1 MTEEI
6 QDIFDEIR
14 NIMQPDMDCTARY
27 HALDALLLRALKDR
41 TRHSPVDFTHT
52 AARLYWLCK
61 QTGHPSHPL
70 EVFRARAGR
79 IQKGLFLPDGE
90 DEAYDLKAVCEG
102 LAAFYQT
109 HVPEDVQKRLPRH
122 WRPAPAP
129 AEKVPQAKRI
139 RITVHRWDEHFIY
152 GKDHTH
158 PTEQLLKVEYA
169 DETDRT
175 FADLKEQL
183 YEGAQLNLL
192 SVKAIKAEGAYPY
205 VLKPEMLV
213 LDPDFLIDITALCAC
228 IRPYG
233 YSAYTHLLNKFAPPA
248 RSAAI
253 QLGNAANQFL
263 DDCVNE
269 NRDLERAKTSEN
281 EVFRLGSAERE
292 RFIQNRDLEREDRA
306 CPESAGRERFI
317 QNADGTAEAEL
328 YLRSMQN
335 SFRISPLAWSTL
347 PDIDRDFFNRC
358 EMQFH
363 HIRQTVRNSFS
374 AAGIDIR
381 KTEVELE
388 PSFLCEALGLQGR
401 MDLLTRNADK
411 LVELKS
417 GKADEYP
424 YRSPK
429 DEHRLQMALYKEIL
443 YYNLDRRHEQ
453 VQSYLFYSRYPGL
466 YAVDVPRSH
475 IRRAMALRNA
485 ILHIEHRLRR
495 GESRALI
502 DELTEERLNV
512 NGRGDRL
519 YTRYLRP
526 RMMEILTPLHGMR
539 GAEADYFH
547 RFLTFTAREQFRA
560 KVGDDRADSP
570 GGFSETWCCD
580 TLTKQQNGNILTGLK
595 LHPVPDEEGAIV
607 RLDLKLPEY
616 GEDFLP
622 NFRQGDMVM
631 LYERNHEGDNVTN
644 KQFFRCTI
652 EEIHPEHMLL
662 KLSYKQ
668 RNAGVFHPD
677 SLYAIE
683 PGYMDATF
691 NQAYSGLFSLLT
703 APRERKELLLGIRP
717 PATDPSVRLHRHYL
731 NEEIDRIVLKAKQA
745 RDYFLLVGPPGTGKT
760 SVALKSMVEEFLSDS
775 PQKTLLLMAYTNRAV
790 DEICHTL
797 SAINPAPEYIRIG
810 QELNCAPDFRPRL
823 MKHVIG
829 DATSRKEIY
838 EKLAPV
844 RVFAGTISSLCSQ
857 TELFS
862 LKVIDVAIID
872 EASQVLE
879 PQLLPLLC
887 ATTAVN
893 RGDYNLN
900 RLAIGKFILIGDHKQ
915 LPAVVSQPREMSRV
929 TEDSLQAIGLT
940 DCRNSLFERLHRL
953 SSLQGTKN
961 IVEMLHRQG
970 RMHPSICEF
979 VNRNYYNGGL
989 DAVPLPHQQ
998 EPLAFGTR
1006 PDDDRWTAF
1015 VAGTRMAFISVQAD
1029 EAEYYTKIES
1039 KQEQTKL
1046 AQGLPN
1052 VGDSSKSNKREAET
1066 VARLIH
1072 TLCQLYSRSGIPFS
1086 PCKQIGIIVPF
1097 RAQIAMIRKAL
1108 AERHIPDTADIT
1120 IDTVERYQGSQRD
1133 IIIFSTTVSRPYQL
1147 SILSEPVMTDGRE
1160 IDRKLNVALT
1170 RARKQFFMTG
1180 NETLLRNCTAYRK
1193 FLDFLSKEQ
1202 ILRL

>member
-14 NIMQPDMDCTARY
+14 NIMQPDMDHTARY
-27 HALDALLLRALKDR
+27 HALDTLLLRALKDR

-52 AARLYWLCK
+52 AARLHWLCK

-79 IQKGLFLPDGE
+79 IQKGLFLPNGE

-129 AEKVPQAKRI
+129 AEKVLQAKRI

-175 FADLKEQL
+175 FADLNGQL

-213 LDPDFLIDITALCAC
+213 LDPDFLIDITALCAY
-228 IRPYG
+228 IKPYG

-269 NRDLERAKTSEN
+269 
-281 EVFRLGSAERE
+281 
-292 RFIQNRDLEREDRA
+292 
-306 CPESAGRERFI
+306 RFI
-317 QNADGTAEAEL
+317 QNADGTTEAEL

-335 SFRISPLAWSTL
+335 SFRFSPLAWSTL

-381 KTEVELE
+381 QTEVELE

-424 YRSPK
+424 YHSPK
-429 DEHRLQMALYKEIL
+429 EEHSLQMALYKEIL
-443 YYNLDRRHEQ
+443 YYNLDRRREQ

-495 GESRALI
+495 GESRTLI
-502 DELTEERLNV
+502 EELTEERLNV
-512 NGRGDRL
+512 DGRADRL
-519 YTRYLRP
+519 YSRYLRP
-526 RMMEILTPLHGMR
+526 RMMEILAPLHGMR
-539 GAEADYFH
+539 GVEADYFH

-570 GGFSETWCCD
+570 GGFAETWCCD
-580 TLTKQQNGNILTGLK
+580 TQTKQQNGNILTGLK
-595 LHPVPDEEGAIV
+595 LHPVPDEEGAVV
-607 RLDLKLPEY
+607 RLDLQLPEY

-631 LYERNHEGDNVTN
+631 LYERNHERDNVTN

-652 EEIHPEHMLL
+652 EEIHPERMLL

-668 RNAGVFHPD
+668 RNAEVFRPD
-677 SLYAIE
+677 SLYAVE

-760 SVALKSMVEEFLSDS
+760 SVALKSMVEEFLSDH

-844 RVFAGTISSLCSQ
+844 RVFASTISSLCSQ

-887 ATTAVN
+887 ATTPVN

-953 SSLQGTKN
+953 NSLQGTEG

-998 EPLAFGTR
+998 EPLAFGIR

-1029 EAEYYTKIES
+1029 EAEYYI
-1039 KQEQTKL
+1039 
-1046 AQGLPN
+1046 
-1052 VGDSSKSNKREAET
+1052 KSNKREAET
-1066 VARLIH
+1066 VAHLVH
-1072 TLCQLYSRSGIPFS
+1072 TLCQLHSRSGIPFS

-1108 AERHIPDTADIT
+1108 AERHIPDTAGIT

-1147 SILSEPVMTDGRE
+1147 PILSEPVMTDGRE
-1160 IDRKLNVALT
+1160 LDRKLNVALT

-1180 NETLLRNCTAYRK
+1180 NETLLRKCTAYRE
-1193 FLDFLSKEQ
+1193 FLDFLSKGQ

>member
-14 NIMQPDMDCTARY
+14 NIMQPHMDCTARY

-52 AARLYWLCK
+52 AARLHWLCK
-61 QTGHPSHPL
+61 QTDHPSHPL
-70 EVFRARAGR
+70 EVFRTRAGR
-79 IQKGLFLPDGE
+79 IQKGLFRPNGE

-175 FADLKEQL
+175 FADLNGQL

-228 IRPYG
+228 IKPYG

-269 NRDLERAKTSEN
+269 
-281 EVFRLGSAERE
+281 
-292 RFIQNRDLEREDRA
+292 
-306 CPESAGRERFI
+306 RFI
-317 QNADGTAEAEL
+317 QNADGTTEAEL

-335 SFRISPLAWSTL
+335 SFRFSPLAWSTL

-358 EMQFH
+358 EMQFR

-381 KTEVELE
+381 QTEVELE

-424 YRSPK
+424 YHSPK
-429 DEHRLQMALYKEIL
+429 EEHSLQMALYKEIL
-443 YYNLDRRHEQ
+443 YYNLDRRREQ

-495 GESRALI
+495 GESRTLI
-502 DELTEERLNV
+502 EELTEERLNV
-512 NGRGDRL
+512 DGRADRL
-519 YTRYLRP
+519 YSRYLRP
-526 RMMEILTPLHGMR
+526 RMMEILAPLHGMR
-539 GAEADYFH
+539 GVEADYFH

-570 GGFSETWCCD
+570 GGFAETWCCD
-580 TLTKQQNGNILTGLK
+580 TQTKQQNGNILTGLK
-595 LHPVPDEEGAIV
+595 LHPVPDEEGAVV
-607 RLDLKLPEY
+607 RLDLQLPEY

-631 LYERNHEGDNVTN
+631 LYERNHERDNVTN

-652 EEIHPEHMLL
+652 EEIHPERMLL

-668 RNAGVFHPD
+668 RNAEVFRPD
-677 SLYAIE
+677 SLYAVE

-717 PATDPSVRLHRHYL
+717 PATDPSVRLHRHHL

-760 SVALKSMVEEFLSDS
+760 SVALKSMVEEFLSDH

-829 DATSRKEIY
+829 NATSRKEIY

-844 RVFAGTISSLCSQ
+844 RVFAGTISSLCNQ

-887 ATTAVN
+887 ATTPVN

-953 SSLQGTKN
+953 NSLQGTEG

-998 EPLAFGTR
+998 KPLAFGIR

-1029 EAEYYTKIES
+1029 EAEYYI
-1039 KQEQTKL
+1039 
-1046 AQGLPN
+1046 
-1052 VGDSSKSNKREAET
+1052 KSNKREAET
-1066 VARLIH
+1066 VAHLVH
-1072 TLCQLYSRSGIPFS
+1072 TLCQLHSRSGIPFS

-1108 AERHIPDTADIT
+1108 AERHIPDTTGIT

-1147 SILSEPVMTDGRE
+1147 PILSEPVMTDGRE
-1160 IDRKLNVALT
+1160 LDRKLNVALT
-1170 RARKQFFMTG
+1170 RARKQFFMAG
-1180 NETLLRNCTAYRK
+1180 NETLLRKCTAYRE
-1193 FLDFLSKEQ
+1193 FLDFFSKGQ

>member
-269 NRDLERAKTSEN
+269 NRDLEREETSEN

-292 RFIQNRDLEREDRA
+292 RFIQNRDLKRADRA
-306 CPESAGRERFI
+306 CPESAGRERFT

-570 GGFSETWCCD
+570 
-580 TLTKQQNGNILTGLK
+580 K
-595 LHPVPDEEGAIV
+595 HGA
-607 RLDLKLPEY
+607 
-616 GEDFLP
+616 
-622 NFRQGDMVM
+622 
-631 LYERNHEGDNVTN
+631 
-644 KQFFRCTI
+644 
-652 EEIHPEHMLL
+652 
-662 KLSYKQ
+662 
-668 RNAGVFHPD
+668 
-677 SLYAIE
+677 
-683 PGYMDATF
+683 AT
-691 NQAYSGLFSLLT
+691 
-703 APRERKELLLGIRP
+703 
-717 PATDPSVRLHRHYL
+717 H
-731 NEEIDRIVLKAKQA
+731 
-745 RDYFLLVGPPGTGKT
+745 
-760 SVALKSMVEEFLSDS
+760 
-775 PQKTLLLMAYTNRAV
+775 
-790 DEICHTL
+790 
-797 SAINPAPEYIRIG
+797 
-810 QELNCAPDFRPRL
+810 
-823 MKHVIG
+823 
-829 DATSRKEIY
+829 
-838 EKLAPV
+838 
-844 RVFAGTISSLCSQ
+844 
-857 TELFS
+857 
-862 LKVIDVAIID
+862 
-872 EASQVLE
+872 
-879 PQLLPLLC
+879 
-887 ATTAVN
+887 
-893 RGDYNLN
+893 
-900 RLAIGKFILIGDHKQ
+900 
-915 LPAVVSQPREMSRV
+915 
-929 TEDSLQAIGLT
+929 
-940 DCRNSLFERLHRL
+940 
-953 SSLQGTKN
+953 
-961 IVEMLHRQG
+961 
-970 RMHPSICEF
+970 
-979 VNRNYYNGGL
+979 
-989 DAVPLPHQQ
+989 
-998 EPLAFGTR
+998 
-1006 PDDDRWTAF
+1006 
-1015 VAGTRMAFISVQAD
+1015 
-1029 EAEYYTKIES
+1029 
-1039 KQEQTKL
+1039 
-1046 AQGLPN
+1046 
-1052 VGDSSKSNKREAET
+1052 
-1066 VARLIH
+1066 
-1072 TLCQLYSRSGIPFS
+1072 
-1086 PCKQIGIIVPF
+1086 
-1097 RAQIAMIRKAL
+1097 
-1108 AERHIPDTADIT
+1108 
-1120 IDTVERYQGSQRD
+1120 
-1133 IIIFSTTVSRPYQL
+1133 
-1147 SILSEPVMTDGRE
+1147 
-1160 IDRKLNVALT
+1160 
-1170 RARKQFFMTG
+1170 
-1180 NETLLRNCTAYRK
+1180 
-1193 FLDFLSKEQ
+1193 
-1202 ILRL
+1202 

>member
-52 AARLYWLCK
+52 AARLHWLCK

-90 DEAYDLKAVCEG
+90 DEAYDFKAVCEG

-192 SVKAIKAEGAYPY
+192 SVKTIKAEGAYPY

-228 IRPYG
+228 IKPYG

-269 NRDLERAKTSEN
+269 NRDLKRA
-281 EVFRLGSAERE
+281 
-292 RFIQNRDLEREDRA
+292 DRA
-306 CPESAGRERFI
+306 CPESAGRERFT

-358 EMQFH
+358 EMQFR

-475 IRRAMALRNA
+475 IRRVMALRNA

-502 DELTEERLNV
+502 GELTEERLNV
-512 NGRGDRL
+512 DGRGDRL

-652 EEIHPEHMLL
+652 EEIHPERMLL

-668 RNAGVFHPD
+668 RNAGVFRPD
-677 SLYAIE
+677 SLYAVE

-790 DEICHTL
+790 DEICHML

-810 QELNCAPDFRPRL
+810 QELNCAPDFQPRL

-1015 VAGTRMAFISVQAD
+1015 VGGTRMAFISVQAD
-1029 EAEYYTKIES
+1029 KAEYYTKIES
-1039 KQEQTKL
+1039 KQEQTEL

-1066 VARLIH
+1066 VARLVH
-1072 TLCQLYSRSGIPFS
+1072 TLCQLHSRSGIPFS

-1147 SILSEPVMTDGRE
+1147 SILSEPIMTDGRE

-1180 NETLLRNCTAYRK
+1180 NETLLRNCTAYRE

>member
-269 NRDLERAKTSEN
+269 NRDLERA
-281 EVFRLGSAERE
+281 
-292 RFIQNRDLEREDRA
+292 DRA
-306 CPESAGRERFI
+306 CPESAGHERFI

-335 SFRISPLAWSTL
+335 SFRLSPLAWSTL

-358 EMQFH
+358 EMQFR

-443 YYNLDRRHEQ
+443 YYNLDLRHEQ

-475 IRRAMALRNA
+475 IRRVMALRNA

-502 DELTEERLNV
+502 GELTEERLNV
-512 NGRGDRL
+512 DGRGDRL

-652 EEIHPEHMLL
+652 EEIHPERMLL

-668 RNAGVFHPD
+668 RNAGVFRPD
-677 SLYAIE
+677 SLYAVE

-775 PQKTLLLMAYTNRAV
+775 PQKTLLLMAYTTRAV

-1015 VAGTRMAFISVQAD
+1015 VGGTRMAFISVQAD
-1029 EAEYYTKIES
+1029 KAEYYTKIES
-1039 KQEQTKL
+1039 KQEQTEL

-1066 VARLIH
+1066 VARLVH
-1072 TLCQLYSRSGIPFS
+1072 TLCQLHSRSGIPFS

-1147 SILSEPVMTDGRE
+1147 SILSEPIMTDGRE

-1180 NETLLRNCTAYRK
+1180 NETLLRNCTAYRE

>member
-52 AARLYWLCK
+52 AARLHWLCK

-192 SVKAIKAEGAYPY
+192 SVKTIKTEGAYPY

-228 IRPYG
+228 IKPYG

-269 NRDLERAKTSEN
+269 NRDLERA
-281 EVFRLGSAERE
+281 
-292 RFIQNRDLEREDRA
+292 DRA

-335 SFRISPLAWSTL
+335 SFRLSPLAWSTL

-358 EMQFH
+358 EMQFR

-424 YRSPK
+424 YRNPK

-475 IRRAMALRNA
+475 IRRVMALRNA
-485 ILHIEHRLRR
+485 ILHIEHRLRK

-502 DELTEERLNV
+502 GELTEERLNV

-526 RMMEILTPLHGMR
+526 RMMAILTPLHGMR

-631 LYERNHEGDNVTN
+631 LYERNHEVDNVTN

-677 SLYAIE
+677 SLYAVE

-717 PATDPSVRLHRHYL
+717 PATDPSVKLHRHYL

-887 ATTAVN
+887 ATTTVN

-998 EPLAFGTR
+998 EPLAFDTR

-1015 VAGTRMAFISVQAD
+1015 VGGTRMAFISVQAD
-1029 EAEYYTKIES
+1029 KAEYYTKIES
-1039 KQEQTKL
+1039 KQEQTEL
-1046 AQGLPN
+1046 AQGLPG

-1066 VARLIH
+1066 VARLVH
-1072 TLCQLYSRSGIPFS
+1072 TLCQLHSRSGIPFS

-1108 AERHIPDTADIT
+1108 AERHIPDTTDIT

-1147 SILSEPVMTDGRE
+1147 SILSEPIMTDGRE

-1180 NETLLRNCTAYRK
+1180 NETLLRNCTAYRE

>member
-14 NIMQPDMDCTARY
+14 NIMQPDMDHTARY
-27 HALDALLLRALKDR
+27 HALDTLLLRALKDR

-52 AARLYWLCK
+52 AARLHWLCK

-79 IQKGLFLPDGE
+79 IQKGLFLPNGE

-129 AEKVPQAKRI
+129 AEKVLQAKRI

-175 FADLKEQL
+175 FADLNGQL

-192 SVKAIKAEGAYPY
+192 SVKAIKAESAYPY
-205 VLKPEMLV
+205 VLKPEVLV

-228 IRPYG
+228 IKPYG

-269 NRDLERAKTSEN
+269 
-281 EVFRLGSAERE
+281 
-292 RFIQNRDLEREDRA
+292 
-306 CPESAGRERFI
+306 RFI
-317 QNADGTAEAEL
+317 QNADGTTEAEL

-335 SFRISPLAWSTL
+335 SFRFSPLAWSTL

-381 KTEVELE
+381 QTEVELE

-424 YRSPK
+424 YHSPK
-429 DEHRLQMALYKEIL
+429 EEHSLQMALYKEIL
-443 YYNLDRRHEQ
+443 YYNLDRKREQ

-495 GESRALI
+495 GESRTLI
-502 DELTEERLNV
+502 EELTEERLNV
-512 NGRGDRL
+512 DGRADRL
-519 YTRYLRP
+519 YSRYLRP
-526 RMMEILTPLHGMR
+526 RMMEILAPLHGMR
-539 GAEADYFH
+539 GVEADYFH

-570 GGFSETWCCD
+570 GGFAETWCCD
-580 TLTKQQNGNILTGLK
+580 TQTKQQNGNILTGLK
-595 LHPVPDEEGAIV
+595 LHPVPDEEGAVV
-607 RLDLKLPEY
+607 RLDLQLPEY

-652 EEIHPEHMLL
+652 EEIHPERMLL

-668 RNAGVFHPD
+668 RNAGVFRPD
-677 SLYAIE
+677 SLYAVE

-760 SVALKSMVEEFLSDS
+760 SVALKSMVEEFLSDH

-844 RVFAGTISSLCSQ
+844 RVFASTISSLCSQ

-887 ATTAVN
+887 ATTPVN

-953 SSLQGTKN
+953 NSLQGTEG

-998 EPLAFGTR
+998 EPLAFGIR

-1029 EAEYYTKIES
+1029 EAEYYI
-1039 KQEQTKL
+1039 
-1046 AQGLPN
+1046 
-1052 VGDSSKSNKREAET
+1052 KSNKREAET
-1066 VARLIH
+1066 VAHLVH
-1072 TLCQLYSRSGIPFS
+1072 TLCQLHSRSGIPFS

-1108 AERHIPDTADIT
+1108 AERHIPDTAGIT

-1147 SILSEPVMTDGRE
+1147 PILSEPVMTDGRE
-1160 IDRKLNVALT
+1160 LDRKLNVALT

-1180 NETLLRNCTAYRK
+1180 NETLLRKCTAYRE
-1193 FLDFLSKEQ
+1193 FLDFLSKGQ

>member
-14 NIMQPDMDCTARY
+14 NIMQPDMDHTARY
-27 HALDALLLRALKDR
+27 HALDTLLLRALKDR

-52 AARLYWLCK
+52 AARLHWLCK

-79 IQKGLFLPDGE
+79 IQKGLFLPNGE

-158 PTEQLLKVEYA
+158 PKEQLLKVEYA

-175 FADLKEQL
+175 FADLNGQL

-192 SVKAIKAEGAYPY
+192 SVKTIKAEGAYPY

-228 IRPYG
+228 IKPYG

-269 NRDLERAKTSEN
+269 
-281 EVFRLGSAERE
+281 
-292 RFIQNRDLEREDRA
+292 
-306 CPESAGRERFI
+306 RFI
-317 QNADGTAEAEL
+317 QNADGTTEAEL

-335 SFRISPLAWSTL
+335 SFRLSPLAWSTL

-358 EMQFH
+358 EMQFR

-381 KTEVELE
+381 QTEVELE

-424 YRSPK
+424 YHSPK
-429 DEHRLQMALYKEIL
+429 EEHSLQMALYKEIL
-443 YYNLDRRHEQ
+443 YYNLDRRREQ

-495 GESRALI
+495 GESRTLI
-502 DELTEERLNV
+502 EELTEERLNV
-512 NGRGDRL
+512 DGRADRL
-519 YTRYLRP
+519 YSRYLRP
-526 RMMEILTPLHGMR
+526 RMMEILAPLHGMR
-539 GAEADYFH
+539 GVEADYFH

-570 GGFSETWCCD
+570 GGFAETWCCD
-580 TLTKQQNGNILTGLK
+580 TQTKQQNGNILTGLK
-595 LHPVPDEEGAIV
+595 LHPVPDEEGAVV
-607 RLDLKLPEY
+607 RLDLQLPEY

-652 EEIHPEHMLL
+652 EEIHPERMLL

-668 RNAGVFHPD
+668 RNAGVFRPD
-677 SLYAIE
+677 SLYAVE

-760 SVALKSMVEEFLSDS
+760 SVALKSMVEEFLSDH

-844 RVFAGTISSLCSQ
+844 RVFAGTISSLCNQ

-887 ATTAVN
+887 ATTPVN

-953 SSLQGTKN
+953 NSLQGTEG

-998 EPLAFGTR
+998 EPLAFGIR

-1029 EAEYYTKIES
+1029 EAEYYI
-1039 KQEQTKL
+1039 
-1046 AQGLPN
+1046 
-1052 VGDSSKSNKREAET
+1052 KSNKREAET
-1066 VARLIH
+1066 VAHLVH
-1072 TLCQLYSRSGIPFS
+1072 TLCQLHSRSGIPFS

-1108 AERHIPDTADIT
+1108 AERHIPDTAGIT

-1147 SILSEPVMTDGRE
+1147 PILSEPVMTDGRE
-1160 IDRKLNVALT
+1160 LDRKLNVALT

-1180 NETLLRNCTAYRK
+1180 NETLLRKCTAYRE
-1193 FLDFLSKEQ
+1193 FLDFLSKGQ

>member
-14 NIMQPDMDCTARY
+14 NIMQPDMDHTARY
-27 HALDALLLRALKDR
+27 HALDTLLLRALKDR

-52 AARLYWLCK
+52 AARLHWLCK

-79 IQKGLFLPDGE
+79 IQKGLFLPNGE
-90 DEAYDLKAVCEG
+90 DETYDLKAVCEG

-129 AEKVPQAKRI
+129 AEKVLQAKRI

-175 FADLKEQL
+175 FADLNGQL

-228 IRPYG
+228 IKPYG

-269 NRDLERAKTSEN
+269 
-281 EVFRLGSAERE
+281 
-292 RFIQNRDLEREDRA
+292 
-306 CPESAGRERFI
+306 RFI
-317 QNADGTAEAEL
+317 QNADGTTEAEL

-335 SFRISPLAWSTL
+335 SFRFSPLAWSTL

-381 KTEVELE
+381 QTEVELE

-424 YRSPK
+424 YHSPK
-429 DEHRLQMALYKEIL
+429 EEHSLQMALYKEIL
-443 YYNLDRRHEQ
+443 YYNLDRRREQ

-495 GESRALI
+495 GESRTLI
-502 DELTEERLNV
+502 EELTEERLNV
-512 NGRGDRL
+512 DGRADRL
-519 YTRYLRP
+519 YSRYLRP
-526 RMMEILTPLHGMR
+526 RMMEILAPLHGMR
-539 GAEADYFH
+539 GVEADYFH

-570 GGFSETWCCD
+570 GGFAETWCCD
-580 TLTKQQNGNILTGLK
+580 TQTKQQNGNILTGLK
-595 LHPVPDEEGAIV
+595 LHPVPDEEGAVV
-607 RLDLKLPEY
+607 RLDLQLPEY

-631 LYERNHEGDNVTN
+631 LYERNHERDNVTN

-652 EEIHPEHMLL
+652 EEIHPERMLL

-668 RNAGVFHPD
+668 RNAEVFRPD
-677 SLYAIE
+677 SLYAVE

-760 SVALKSMVEEFLSDS
+760 SVALKSMVEEFLSDH

-844 RVFAGTISSLCSQ
+844 RVFASTISSLCSQ

-887 ATTAVN
+887 ATTPVN

-953 SSLQGTKN
+953 NSLQGTEG

-998 EPLAFGTR
+998 EPLAFGIR

-1029 EAEYYTKIES
+1029 EAEYYI
-1039 KQEQTKL
+1039 
-1046 AQGLPN
+1046 
-1052 VGDSSKSNKREAET
+1052 KSNKREAET
-1066 VARLIH
+1066 VAHLVH
-1072 TLCQLYSRSGIPFS
+1072 TLCQLHSRSGISFS

-1108 AERHIPDTADIT
+1108 AERHIPDTAGIT

-1147 SILSEPVMTDGRE
+1147 PILSEPVMTDGRE
-1160 IDRKLNVALT
+1160 LDRKLNVALT

-1180 NETLLRNCTAYRK
+1180 NETLLRKCTAYRE
-1193 FLDFLSKEQ
+1193 FLDFLSKGQ

>member
-79 IQKGLFLPDGE
+79 IQKGLFLPNGE

-129 AEKVPQAKRI
+129 AEKVLQAKRI

-175 FADLKEQL
+175 FADLNGQL

-192 SVKAIKAEGAYPY
+192 SVKAIKAESAYPY
-205 VLKPEMLV
+205 VLKPEVLV

-228 IRPYG
+228 IKPYG

-269 NRDLERAKTSEN
+269 
-281 EVFRLGSAERE
+281 
-292 RFIQNRDLEREDRA
+292 
-306 CPESAGRERFI
+306 RFI
-317 QNADGTAEAEL
+317 QNADGTTEAEL

-335 SFRISPLAWSTL
+335 SFRFSPLAWSTL

-381 KTEVELE
+381 QTEVELE

-424 YRSPK
+424 YHSPK
-429 DEHRLQMALYKEIL
+429 EEHSLQMALYKEIL
-443 YYNLDRRHEQ
+443 YYNLDRKREQ

-495 GESRALI
+495 GESRTLI
-502 DELTEERLNV
+502 EELTEERLNV
-512 NGRGDRL
+512 DGRADRL

-526 RMMEILTPLHGMR
+526 RMMEILAPLHGMR
-539 GAEADYFH
+539 GMEADYFH

-570 GGFSETWCCD
+570 GGFAETWCCD
-580 TLTKQQNGNILTGLK
+580 TQTKQQNGNILTGLK
-595 LHPVPDEEGAIV
+595 LHPVPDEEGAVV
-607 RLDLKLPEY
+607 RLDLQLPEY

-652 EEIHPEHMLL
+652 EEIHPERMLL

-668 RNAGVFHPD
+668 RNAGVFRPD
-677 SLYAIE
+677 SLYAVE

-760 SVALKSMVEEFLSDS
+760 SVALKSMVEEFLSDH

-844 RVFAGTISSLCSQ
+844 RVFASTISSLCSQ

-887 ATTAVN
+887 ATTPVN

-953 SSLQGTKN
+953 NSLQGTEG

-998 EPLAFGTR
+998 EPLAFGIR

-1029 EAEYYTKIES
+1029 EAEYYI
-1039 KQEQTKL
+1039 
-1046 AQGLPN
+1046 
-1052 VGDSSKSNKREAET
+1052 KSNKREAET
-1066 VARLIH
+1066 VAHLVH
-1072 TLCQLYSRSGIPFS
+1072 TLCQLHSRSGIPFS

-1108 AERHIPDTADIT
+1108 AERHIPDTTGIT

-1147 SILSEPVMTDGRE
+1147 PILSEPVMTDGRE
-1160 IDRKLNVALT
+1160 LDRKLNVALT

-1180 NETLLRNCTAYRK
+1180 NETLLRKCTAYRE
-1193 FLDFLSKEQ
+1193 FLDFLSKGQ

>member
-14 NIMQPDMDCTARY
+14 NIMQPDMDHTARY
-27 HALDALLLRALKDR
+27 HALDTLLLRALKDR

-52 AARLYWLCK
+52 AARLHWLCK

-79 IQKGLFLPDGE
+79 IQKGLFLPNGE

-129 AEKVPQAKRI
+129 AEKVLQAKRI

-175 FADLKEQL
+175 FADLNGQL

-228 IRPYG
+228 IKPYG

-269 NRDLERAKTSEN
+269 
-281 EVFRLGSAERE
+281 
-292 RFIQNRDLEREDRA
+292 
-306 CPESAGRERFI
+306 RFI
-317 QNADGTAEAEL
+317 QNADGTTEAEL

-335 SFRISPLAWSTL
+335 SFRFSPLAWSTL

-381 KTEVELE
+381 QTEVELE

-424 YRSPK
+424 YHSPK
-429 DEHRLQMALYKEIL
+429 EEHSLQMALYKEIL
-443 YYNLDRRHEQ
+443 YYNLDRRREQ

-495 GESRALI
+495 GESRTLI
-502 DELTEERLNV
+502 EELTEERLNV
-512 NGRGDRL
+512 DGRADRL
-519 YTRYLRP
+519 YSRYLRP
-526 RMMEILTPLHGMR
+526 RMMEILAPLHGMR
-539 GAEADYFH
+539 GVEADYFH

-570 GGFSETWCCD
+570 GGFAETWCCD
-580 TLTKQQNGNILTGLK
+580 TQTKQQNGNILTGLK
-595 LHPVPDEEGAIV
+595 LHPVPDEEGAVV
-607 RLDLKLPEY
+607 RLDLQLPEY

-631 LYERNHEGDNVTN
+631 LYERNHERDNVTN

-652 EEIHPEHMLL
+652 EEIHPERMLL

-668 RNAGVFHPD
+668 RNAEVFRPD
-677 SLYAIE
+677 SLYAVE

-760 SVALKSMVEEFLSDS
+760 SVALKSMVEEFLSDH

-829 DATSRKEIY
+829 DATSRKEVY

-844 RVFAGTISSLCSQ
+844 RVFASTISSLCSQ

-887 ATTAVN
+887 ATTPVN

-953 SSLQGTKN
+953 NSLQGTEG

-998 EPLAFGTR
+998 EPLAFGIR

-1029 EAEYYTKIES
+1029 EAEYYI
-1039 KQEQTKL
+1039 
-1046 AQGLPN
+1046 
-1052 VGDSSKSNKREAET
+1052 KSNKREAET
-1066 VARLIH
+1066 VAHLVH
-1072 TLCQLYSRSGIPFS
+1072 TLCQLHSRSGIPFS

-1147 SILSEPVMTDGRE
+1147 PILSEPVMTDGRE
-1160 IDRKLNVALT
+1160 LDRKLNVALT

-1180 NETLLRNCTAYRK
+1180 NETLLRKCTAYRE
-1193 FLDFLSKEQ
+1193 FLDFLSKGQ

>member
-14 NIMQPDMDCTARY
+14 NIMQPDMDHTTRY
-27 HALDALLLRALKDR
+27 HALDTLLLRALKDR

-52 AARLYWLCK
+52 AARLHWLCK

-79 IQKGLFLPDGE
+79 IQKGLFLPNGE

-129 AEKVPQAKRI
+129 AEKVLQAKRI

-175 FADLKEQL
+175 FADLNGQL

-228 IRPYG
+228 IKPYG

-269 NRDLERAKTSEN
+269 
-281 EVFRLGSAERE
+281 
-292 RFIQNRDLEREDRA
+292 
-306 CPESAGRERFI
+306 RFI
-317 QNADGTAEAEL
+317 QNADGTTEAEL

-335 SFRISPLAWSTL
+335 SFRFSPLAWSTL

-381 KTEVELE
+381 QTEVELE

-424 YRSPK
+424 YHSPK
-429 DEHRLQMALYKEIL
+429 EEHSLQMALYKEIL
-443 YYNLDRRHEQ
+443 YYNLDRRREQ

-495 GESRALI
+495 GESRTLI
-502 DELTEERLNV
+502 EELTEERLNV
-512 NGRGDRL
+512 DGRADRL
-519 YTRYLRP
+519 YSRYLRP
-526 RMMEILTPLHGMR
+526 RMMEILAPLHGMR
-539 GAEADYFH
+539 GVEADYFH

-570 GGFSETWCCD
+570 GGFAETWCCD
-580 TLTKQQNGNILTGLK
+580 TQTKQQNGNILTGLK
-595 LHPVPDEEGAIV
+595 LHPVPDEEGAVV
-607 RLDLKLPEY
+607 RLDLQLPEY

-631 LYERNHEGDNVTN
+631 LYERNHERDNVTN

-652 EEIHPEHMLL
+652 EEIHPERMLL

-668 RNAGVFHPD
+668 RNAEVFRPD
-677 SLYAIE
+677 SLYAVE

-760 SVALKSMVEEFLSDS
+760 SVALKSMVEEFLSDH

-844 RVFAGTISSLCSQ
+844 RVFASTISSLCSQ

-887 ATTAVN
+887 ATTPVN

-953 SSLQGTKN
+953 NSLQGTEG

-998 EPLAFGTR
+998 EPLAFGIR

-1029 EAEYYTKIES
+1029 EAEYYI
-1039 KQEQTKL
+1039 
-1046 AQGLPN
+1046 
-1052 VGDSSKSNKREAET
+1052 KSNKREAET
-1066 VARLIH
+1066 VAHLVH
-1072 TLCQLYSRSGIPFS
+1072 TLCQLHSRSGIPFS

-1108 AERHIPDTADIT
+1108 AERHIPDTAGIT

-1147 SILSEPVMTDGRE
+1147 PILSEPVMTDGRE
-1160 IDRKLNVALT
+1160 LDRKLNVALT

-1180 NETLLRNCTAYRK
+1180 NETLLRKCTAYRE
-1193 FLDFLSKEQ
+1193 FLDFLSKGQ

>member
-14 NIMQPDMDCTARY
+14 NIMQPHMDCTARY

-52 AARLYWLCK
+52 AARLHWLCK
-61 QTGHPSHPL
+61 QTDHPSHPL

-79 IQKGLFLPDGE
+79 IQKGLFRPNGE

-175 FADLKEQL
+175 FADLNGQL

-228 IRPYG
+228 IKPYG

-269 NRDLERAKTSEN
+269 
-281 EVFRLGSAERE
+281 
-292 RFIQNRDLEREDRA
+292 
-306 CPESAGRERFI
+306 RFI
-317 QNADGTAEAEL
+317 QNADGTTEAEL

-335 SFRISPLAWSTL
+335 SFRFSPLAWSTL

-358 EMQFH
+358 EMQFR

-381 KTEVELE
+381 QTEVELE

-424 YRSPK
+424 YHSPK
-429 DEHRLQMALYKEIL
+429 EEHSLQMALYKEIL
-443 YYNLDRRHEQ
+443 YYNLDRRREQ

-495 GESRALI
+495 GESRTLI
-502 DELTEERLNV
+502 EELTEERLNV
-512 NGRGDRL
+512 DGRADRL
-519 YTRYLRP
+519 YSRYLRP
-526 RMMEILTPLHGMR
+526 RMMEILAPLHGMR
-539 GAEADYFH
+539 GVEADYFH

-570 GGFSETWCCD
+570 GGFAETWCCD
-580 TLTKQQNGNILTGLK
+580 TQTKQQNGNILTGLK
-595 LHPVPDEEGAIV
+595 LHPVPDEEGAVV
-607 RLDLKLPEY
+607 RLDLQLPEY

-631 LYERNHEGDNVTN
+631 LYERNHERDNVTN

-652 EEIHPEHMLL
+652 EEIHPERMLL

-668 RNAGVFHPD
+668 RNAEVFRPD
-677 SLYAIE
+677 SLYAVE

-717 PATDPSVRLHRHYL
+717 PATDPSVRLHRHHL

-760 SVALKSMVEEFLSDS
+760 SVALKSMVEEFLSDH

-844 RVFAGTISSLCSQ
+844 RVFASTISSLCSQ

-887 ATTAVN
+887 ATTPVN

-953 SSLQGTKN
+953 NSLQGTEG

-998 EPLAFGTR
+998 EPLAFGIR

-1029 EAEYYTKIES
+1029 EAEYYI
-1039 KQEQTKL
+1039 
-1046 AQGLPN
+1046 
-1052 VGDSSKSNKREAET
+1052 KSNKREAET
-1066 VARLIH
+1066 VAHLVH
-1072 TLCQLYSRSGIPFS
+1072 TLCQLHSRSGIPFS

-1147 SILSEPVMTDGRE
+1147 PILSEPVMTDGRE
-1160 IDRKLNVALT
+1160 LDRKLNVALT

-1180 NETLLRNCTAYRK
+1180 NETLLRKCTAYRE
-1193 FLDFLSKEQ
+1193 FLDFLSKGQ

>member
-14 NIMQPDMDCTARY
+14 NIMQPDMDHTARY
-27 HALDALLLRALKDR
+27 HALDTLLLRALKDR

-52 AARLYWLCK
+52 AARLHWLCK

-79 IQKGLFLPDGE
+79 IQKGLFLPNGE

-129 AEKVPQAKRI
+129 AEKVLQAKRI

-175 FADLKEQL
+175 FADLNGQL

-205 VLKPEMLV
+205 VLKPEVLV

-228 IRPYG
+228 IKPYG

-269 NRDLERAKTSEN
+269 
-281 EVFRLGSAERE
+281 
-292 RFIQNRDLEREDRA
+292 
-306 CPESAGRERFI
+306 RFI
-317 QNADGTAEAEL
+317 QNADGTTEAEL

-335 SFRISPLAWSTL
+335 SFRFSPLAWSTL

-381 KTEVELE
+381 QTEVELE

-424 YRSPK
+424 YHSPK
-429 DEHRLQMALYKEIL
+429 EEHSLQMALYKEIL
-443 YYNLDRRHEQ
+443 YYNLDRKREQ

-495 GESRALI
+495 GESRTLI
-502 DELTEERLNV
+502 EELTEERLNV
-512 NGRGDRL
+512 DGRADRL
-519 YTRYLRP
+519 YSRYLRP
-526 RMMEILTPLHGMR
+526 RMMEILAPLHGMR
-539 GAEADYFH
+539 GVEADYFH

-560 KVGDDRADSP
+560 KIGDDRTDSP
-570 GGFSETWCCD
+570 GGFAETWCCD
-580 TLTKQQNGNILTGLK
+580 TQTKQQNGNILTGLK
-595 LHPVPDEEGAIV
+595 LHPVPDEEGAVV
-607 RLDLKLPEY
+607 RLDLQLPEY

-652 EEIHPEHMLL
+652 EEIHPERMLL

-668 RNAGVFHPD
+668 RNAEVFRPD
-677 SLYAIE
+677 SLYAVE

-760 SVALKSMVEEFLSDS
+760 SVALKSMVEEFLSDH

-844 RVFAGTISSLCSQ
+844 RVFASTISSLCSQ

-887 ATTAVN
+887 ATTPVN

-953 SSLQGTKN
+953 NSLQGTEG

-989 DAVPLPHQQ
+989 DAIPLPHQQ
-998 EPLAFGTR
+998 EPLAFGIR

-1029 EAEYYTKIES
+1029 EAEYYI
-1039 KQEQTKL
+1039 
-1046 AQGLPN
+1046 
-1052 VGDSSKSNKREAET
+1052 KSNKREAET
-1066 VARLIH
+1066 VAHLVH
-1072 TLCQLYSRSGIPFS
+1072 TLCQLHSRSGIPFS

-1147 SILSEPVMTDGRE
+1147 PILSEPVMTDGRE
-1160 IDRKLNVALT
+1160 LDRKLNVALT

-1180 NETLLRNCTAYRK
+1180 NETLLRKCTAYRE
-1193 FLDFLSKEQ
+1193 FLDFLSKGQ

>member
-14 NIMQPDMDCTARY
+14 NIMQPDMDHTARY
-27 HALDALLLRALKDR
+27 HALDTLLLRALKDR

-52 AARLYWLCK
+52 AARLHWLCK

-79 IQKGLFLPDGE
+79 IQKGLFLPNGE

-129 AEKVPQAKRI
+129 AEKVLQAKRI

-175 FADLKEQL
+175 FADLNGQL

-228 IRPYG
+228 IKPYG

-269 NRDLERAKTSEN
+269 
-281 EVFRLGSAERE
+281 
-292 RFIQNRDLEREDRA
+292 
-306 CPESAGRERFI
+306 RFI
-317 QNADGTAEAEL
+317 QNADGTTEAEL

-335 SFRISPLAWSTL
+335 SFRFSPLAWSTL

-381 KTEVELE
+381 QTEVELE

-424 YRSPK
+424 YHSPK
-429 DEHRLQMALYKEIL
+429 EEHSLQMALYKEIL
-443 YYNLDRRHEQ
+443 YYNLDRKREQ

-495 GESRALI
+495 GESRTLI
-502 DELTEERLNV
+502 EELTEERLNV
-512 NGRGDRL
+512 DGRADRL
-519 YTRYLRP
+519 YSRYLRP
-526 RMMEILTPLHGMR
+526 RMMEILAPLHGMR
-539 GAEADYFH
+539 GVEADYFH

-560 KVGDDRADSP
+560 KIGDDRADSP
-570 GGFSETWCCD
+570 GGFAETWCCD
-580 TLTKQQNGNILTGLK
+580 TQTKQQNGNILTGLK
-595 LHPVPDEEGAIV
+595 LHPVPDEEGAVV
-607 RLDLKLPEY
+607 RLDLQLPEY

-652 EEIHPEHMLL
+652 EEIHPERMLL

-668 RNAGVFHPD
+668 RNAGVFRPD
-677 SLYAIE
+677 SLYAVE

-760 SVALKSMVEEFLSDS
+760 SVALKSMVEEFLSDH

-810 QELNCAPDFRPRL
+810 QELNCAPDFRTQL

-844 RVFAGTISSLCSQ
+844 RVFASTISSLCSQ

-887 ATTAVN
+887 ATTPVN

-953 SSLQGTKN
+953 NSLQGTEG

-998 EPLAFGTR
+998 EPLAFGIR

-1029 EAEYYTKIES
+1029 EAEYYI
-1039 KQEQTKL
+1039 
-1046 AQGLPN
+1046 
-1052 VGDSSKSNKREAET
+1052 KSNKREAET
-1066 VARLIH
+1066 VAHLVH
-1072 TLCQLYSRSGIPFS
+1072 TLCQLHSRSGIPFS

-1147 SILSEPVMTDGRE
+1147 PILSEPVMTDGRE
-1160 IDRKLNVALT
+1160 LDRKLNVALT

-1180 NETLLRNCTAYRK
+1180 NETLLRKCTAYRE
-1193 FLDFLSKEQ
+1193 FLDFLSKGQ